1 MTDIRSAAELVQ
13 RWGGSVS
20 TVLFDP
26 SVEVFGAIGLDG
38 VIAYRTGFGCAV
50 AIGDP
55 IAPLEQM
62 GPLARAFRDHCK
74 RRGLHTVY
82 TVASDAFATWAANA
96 GYGVVEFGCELVVD
110 PSHDPLAGHAGQ
122 ALRRRVRRAAKEG
135 VVAHEFTGRDD
146 ALEDE
151 LERAV
156 DAWRITRRGP
166 QIYLMP
172 LDLFAGRECKRFF
185 YATRGDDD
193 VVAVMELVRLES
205 RHGWLLSQ
213 LTWTPS
219 APAGTTELLAVQALQ
234 AIGESGCT
242 YATWGPAPLERLG
255 AIEGLSGFSEK
266 LGRFVFKNTARAFH
280 LEDRNRYHR
289 KFPVARKTGCH
300 LLFDPPRIG
309 LRETIQVLRTYHASA
324 AA

>member
-1 MTDIRSAAELVQ
+1 MTDLRNAAELVC

-26 SVEVFGAIGLDG
+26 SVQVFGASGFDG

-55 IAPLEQM
+55 IAPIEQM
-62 GPLARAFRDHCK
+62 GPLARAFREDCK
-74 RRGLHTVY
+74 LRGLHTVY

-96 GYGVVEFGCELVVD
+96 GYGVVEFGCELVVN
-110 PSHDPLAGHAGQ
+110 PSHDPLAGHAAQ

-135 VVAHEFTGRDD
+135 VVAREYVGRD
-146 ALEDE
+146 ARLE
-151 LERAV
+151 ERLQRSVA
-156 DAWRITRRGP
+156 AWRDARRGP

-172 LDLFAGRECKRFF
+172 LDLFAGRDCKRWF
-185 YATRGDDD
+185 YATRGDD
-193 VVAVMELVRLES
+193 VVGVMELVRLEA
-205 RHGWLLSQ
+205 RRGWLLSQ
-213 LTWTPS
+213 LTWTPD
-219 APAGTTELLAVQALQ
+219 APPGTTELLAVDALH
-234 AIGESGCT
+234 ALGSSGCT

-255 AIEGLSGFSEK
+255 AVEGLSGFSEK

-289 KFPVARKTGCH
+289 KFPVARTTGCH

-309 LRETIQVLRTYHASA
+309 LRETLQVLRTYHARA
-324 AA
+324 A

>member
-1 MTDIRSAAELVQ
+1 MLDVRTAAELVN

-26 SVEVFGAIGLDG
+26 SVETFGDADG

-55 IAPLEQM
+55 IAPIERM
-62 GPLARAFRDHCK
+62 GLLASAFREDCK

-110 PSHDPLAGHAGQ
+110 PSYDPLAGHAAQ

-135 VVAHEFTGRDD
+135 VVAHEYKGGDPS
-146 ALEDE
+146 LERE

-156 DAWRITRRGP
+156 ASWLESRSGP

-172 LDLFAGRECKRFF
+172 LDLFAGRECKRWF
-185 YATRGDDD
+185 YATRGESI
-193 VVAVMELVRLES
+193 VGVMELVRLEA

-213 LTWTPS
+213 LTWTPDS
-219 APAGTTELLAVQALQ
+219 PPGTTELLAVHALR
-234 AIGESGCT
+234 AIGETGCT

-289 KFPVARKTGCH
+289 KFPIARRAGCH
-300 LLFDPPRIG
+300 LLFDPPKIG
-309 LRETIQVLRTYHASA
+309 LRETLQVLRTYHARA
-324 AA
+324 A

>member
-1 MTDIRSAAELVQ
+1 MTDVRSAAELVQ

-62 GPLARAFRDHCK
+62 GRLARAFREHCK
-74 RRGLHTVY
+74 RRRLHTVY
-82 TVASDAFATWAANA
+82 TVASDAFATWGASA
-96 GYGVVEFGCELVVD
+96 GYGVVEFGQELVVD
-110 PSHDPLAGHAGQ
+110 PSHDPLAGHAAQ
-122 ALRRRVRRAAKEG
+122 ALRRRVKRAAKED
-135 VVAHEFTGRDD
+135 VVAHEYVGHDAKLED
-146 ALEDE
+146 AL
-151 LERAV
+151 RTAV
-156 DAWRITRRGP
+156 LAWMGSRRGP

-172 LDLFAGRECKRFF
+172 LDVFAGRECKRWF
-185 YATRGDDD
+185 YATRGDA
-193 VVAVMELVRLES
+193 VVGVMELVRLES

-213 LTWTPS
+213 LTWTPD
-219 APAGTTELLAVQALQ
+219 APPGTSELLAVHALR
-234 AIGESGCT
+234 AIGTDGCT

-289 KFPVARKTGCH
+289 KFPVARTTGCH

-309 LRETIQVLRTYHASA
+309 LRETLQVLRTYHASA
-324 AA
+324 A